1 MPEGTGQRIP
11 LLDID
16 EAVAVAEEHGIPP
29 MLADLNV
36 FRAVLNNPGVAVA
49 LNGMLHRLLWKGT
62 LDVRLR
68 ELVIMRIGW
77 VTGAVYE
84 WTQHWHIAVGLG
96 VDEADLVGVRDWQA
110 HEGFGSVERSVLSAT
125 DETLA
130 DGTIS
135 DSTWAACA
143 EHLDTPH
150 LIELVAAI
158 GNWGLFARLL
168 RSLNVP
174 LEEGIDPWPPDGLS
188 PVDADTGSDDGA
200 VR

>member
-1 MPEGTGQRIP
+1 
-11 LLDID
+11 
-16 EAVAVAEEHGIPP
+16 
-29 MLADLNV
+29 
-36 FRAVLNNPGVAVA
+36 
-49 LNGMLHRLLWKGT
+49 
-62 LDVRLR
+62 
-68 ELVIMRIGW
+68 
-77 VTGAVYE
+77 
-84 WTQHWHIAVGLG
+84 VGLG
-96 VDEADLVGVRDWQA
+96 VDEADLIGVRDWQA

-150 LIELVAAI
+150 LVELVAAI

-188 PVDADTGSDDGA
+188 PADADTGSDDGA